1 MRERGLVALEAA
13 GMAVTALASQAV
25 IRGLLDRDT
34 ALLWGLLGRVP
45 GGSAGS
51 MVLLGL
57 VALLSVVAGG
67 WAHIRRESAVERA
80 GGYGAVCGQETVRTG
95 VGPRARSSARP
106 RR

>member
-34 ALLWGLLGRVP
+34 ELLWGLLGRVP
-45 GGSAGS
+45 GGSAGP
-51 MVLLGL
+51 MLLLGL

-80 GGYGAVCGQETVRTG
+80 GGHGAVCGRETVRTG
-95 VGPRARSSARP
+95 AGPRPRCSARP

>member
-34 ALLWGLLGRVP
+34 ALLWGLLGRAP
-45 GGSAGS
+45 GGSASS

-57 VALLSVVAGG
+57 VVLLSVAVGG

-80 GGYGAVCGQETVRTG
+80 GGYGTVCGREAVRTG
-95 VGPRARSSARP
+95 AEQRARSSAPP